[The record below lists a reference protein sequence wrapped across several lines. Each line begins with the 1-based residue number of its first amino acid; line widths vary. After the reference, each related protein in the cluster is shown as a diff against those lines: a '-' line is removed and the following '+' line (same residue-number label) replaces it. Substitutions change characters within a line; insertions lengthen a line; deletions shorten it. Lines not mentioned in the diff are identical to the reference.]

1 MRQWLKGTALVS
13 ACALA
18 FACSK
23 GPAEAAVKAAET
35 AVEQARPQ
43 LEKIVPAEWAT
54 LQDAVKGARAQFD
67 AGNYKEAMQSA
78 QALAPRVQQAVTAAA
93 SRAAELTQAFQG
105 VQGALPGL
113 VEALTAKV
121 AELGA
126 MKRLP
131 KGLDAAALQAAQTDL
146 PGLTRGLSEA
156 MTAFQNGNLPQ
167 AVEQA
172 NAIKAKAEALAQALG
187 MAAAAP
193 AAGSK
198 PE

>member
-1 MRQWLKGTALVS
+1 MRQWLKGAALVS

-18 FACSK
+18 LACSK
-23 GPAEAAVKAAET
+23 GPAEAALKAAEA

-43 LEKIVPAEWAT
+43 LEKLVPAEWASV
-54 LQDAVKGARAQFD
+54 QEAVKGARSQFD
-67 AGNYKEAMQSA
+67 QGNYKEAMQAA
-78 QALAPRVQQAVTAAA
+78 QALTPKVQQAVTAAA
-93 SRAAELTQAFQG
+93 AKAAELTQAFQG
-105 VQGALPGL
+105 VQGTLPGL
-113 VEALTAKV
+113 VEQLTAKV

-131 KGLDAAALQAAQTDL
+131 KGLDAAALQAAQADL
-146 PGLTRGLSEA
+146 SGLTQGLTEA

-172 NAIKAKAEALAQALG
+172 NALKAKAEALAQALG
-187 MAAAAP
+187 VVAAAP